1 MEFKKGDMVWVVDCE
16 TEYPSPQLVGELGTI
31 EAYVG
36 TISDIDALFYLVTIK
51 GNTYFLDEDWLEY
64 A

>member
-1 MEFKKGDMVWVVDCE
+1 MVWVVDCE